1 VRDFTTT
8 GDTLGGMQDRP
19 RPASSHWTATRVVF
33 LAIALLAL
41 YVVWPS
47 LMGVLSTWPE
57 LLSLSP
63 WWFAVMLAAE
73 AASFVCVWALQRLA
87 LRTDQWYGV
96 ATAQL
101 AGNAVSR
108 TVPGGAAS
116 GGAVQFR
123 MLVDAG
129 LPATSV
135 GGGLAAA
142 SLIGTATLLALPLLS
157 LPAVLAGRPVPSG
170 LALAAWLGAGVFVL
184 AFGTGAILLTTNE
197 PLRRIGVATAWLLAK
212 AHHPSDDLPERLRT
226 ERDEIRR
233 VLGRRW
239 WVALLASLGNW
250 LFDYLALLAAL
261 AAVGSFP
268 RPSLVLLAYVASMVL
283 AMIPITPGG
292 LGFVEAGLTA
302 LLVVAGVSAG
312 DAALATLAYRLV
324 AFWLPIPAG
333 VLATALHR
341 RRFRARR
348 QPEAE
353 VQRPNA

>member
-1 VRDFTTT
+1 
-8 GDTLGGMQDRP
+8 MQDRP
-19 RPASSHWTATRVVF
+19 PAVHSRWSVTRVVF

-63 WWFAVMLAAE
+63 WWFAVMLASE

-87 LRTDQWYGV
+87 LRTDQWYGI

-116 GGAVQFR
+116 GAAVQFR

-129 LPATSV
+129 IPATSV
-135 GGGLAAA
+135 GAGLAAA
-142 SLIGTATLLALPLLS
+142 SLISTATLLALPLLS

-170 LALAAWLGAGVFVL
+170 LVLAAWLGAGVFVL
-184 AFGTGAILLTTNE
+184 AFGTGAILLSTDE
-197 PLRRIGVATAWLLAK
+197 PLRRIGIATAWLLAK
-212 AHHPSDDLPERLRT
+212 AHRPSDDLPNRLRS

-239 WVALLASLGNW
+239 WEALLASLGNW

-302 LLVVAGVSAG
+302 LLVVAEVSAG

-324 AFWLPIPAG
+324 SFWLPIPAG
-333 VLATALHR
+333 ALATALHR
-341 RRFRARR
+341 RRFRARKR
-348 QPEAE
+348 PEAE
-353 VQRPNA
+353 LQRPNA